1 MTDNGLVITTEN
13 DFAEVEVNCF
23 DGCHDC
29 SARSLC
35 VGNKKNKGRLS
46 AKNPI
51 HALPGDEVKIQIP
64 ENNYSRALILLFGG
78 LLAAILL
85 GMGGGYMLASVF
97 SLDSSLT
104 SFIGLVTALVFGGV
118 ILNRIFRKKNKEQL
132 YPVIIDIIK
141 KGDCYGS
148 A

>member
-1 MTDNGLVITTEN
+1 MTDNGLVIMTEN

-29 SARSLC
+29 TARSLC

-46 AKNPI
+46 VKNPI
-51 HALPGDEVKIQIP
+51 RALPGDEVKIQIP
-64 ENNYSRALILLFGG
+64 EDSYSRALILLFGG

-85 GMGGGYMLASVF
+85 GTGGGYMLASVF
-97 SLDSSLT
+97 SLSSSWT
-104 SFIGLVTALVFGGV
+104 SFIGLVTGLIFGGV
-118 ILNRIFRKKNKEQL
+118 ILNRIFRQKNEEQL
-132 YPVIIDIIK
+132 YPEIIDIIK